1 MTNINFHHF
10 FFNLAVICLS
20 CTLILSSCGNSAE
33 VKENENPPV
42 TTDQNESL
50 TPEQITAMISTEPD
64 NAQLYYERA
73 LAYYEYDDLAS
84 ALKDFDK
91 TIALEPDFVSAYHDR
106 GICHF
111 ELGML
116 EKSLKDF
123 NKAIELDEE
132 YVEAYFNRSLVY
144 DELGMA
150 AKALDDLNTAIK
162 IDPDFGDA
170 YYNRA
175 VYTLNTNR
183 SQSCSDFQRAAE
195 LGIEEAELTMTE
207 YCN

>member
-1 MTNINFHHF
+1 MININFRHF
-10 FFNLAVICLS
+10 FFKLGAICLS
-20 CTLILSSCGNSAE
+20 CTLILGSCGNSVE
-33 VKENENPPV
+33 VKENENLPV
-42 TTDQNESL
+42 TTGQNESL
-50 TPEQITAMISTEPD
+50 TPEQITAMISEEPD

-116 EKSLKDF
+116 EKSLEDF
-123 NKAIELDEE
+123 NKAIELDEK
-132 YVEAYFNRSLVY
+132 YAEAYFNRSLVY
-144 DELGMA
+144 DELGMS
-150 AKALDDLNTAIK
+150 AKALEDLNMAIK

-175 VYTLNTNR
+175 VYTLNTDR
-183 SQSCSDFQRAAE
+183 SGSCSDLRKAAE
-195 LGIEEAELTMTE
+195 LGIEEAELTMKE